1 MDRKDLTFRRM
12 IVRDVNG
19 KVVNENIVVVDRNE
33 IEKDADVKT
42 FGYVGG
48 IDYSE
53 NPEGSFKEYS
63 NAEKSKLGYGQKM
76 SAFDKIQAKELGM
89 NATFEMLSCED
100 MKSAMQAFQQAYSNI
115 QVPTNTKQME
125 KLMSDTNLA
134 TNTAYTASM
143 NLSKD
148 EITTQY
154 NCLKA
159 CYELGGVA
167 SYDNEG
173 LRRVGN
179 YNTLSAFDKDF
190 VDAAC
195 KEQAY
200 AEDVSIIMAADRYGL
215 VNAPKK
221 VSGFDLTPVD
231 RLSLDATGV
240 SLSHNIGAHSSEGFL
255 ISKDIDGN
263 YNVESTKY
271 TDKMSVQGQVYKD
284 SISNNVTMT
293 AVKAYTIGNLAA
305 HNIQMTALKVKDTC
319 KTSWKNY
326 CTNVKRNYDTVKT
339 GLRTA
344 GVYAKDKV
352 IDTGKFVGNKT
363 IDTGKAISNKT
374 VDTGKAI
381 SNKVVA
387 NAQATRNAV
396 VETKD
401 TVVKHAKTFASGVK
415 TSAISKYHKFRNMLT
430 DARDYVNDSVNQGIV
445 NVSDK
450 FIRNI
455 QGVRTN
461 AERRIKRSNN
471 TINVN
476 KVTAQGAEINQ
487 SALERQGEFV
497 TE

>member
-12 IVRDVNG
+12 VVRDVNG
-19 KVVNENIVVVDRNE
+19 KVVSENIVAVDRNE
-33 IEKDADVKT
+33 IEKDTDVKT

-48 IDYSE
+48 IDYFES
-53 NPEGSFKEYS
+53 PEGSFKEYS
-63 NAEKSKLGYGQKM
+63 NVEKSKLGYGQRM
-76 SAFDKIQAKELGM
+76 NAFDKIQAGKLGM
-89 NATFEMLSCED
+89 NATFEMLSCEN
-100 MKSAMQAFQQAYSNI
+100 MKSAMQAFQQAYPNI

-125 KLMSDTNLA
+125 KILSDTNLA

-159 CYELGGVA
+159 CYELGGVL

-173 LRRVGN
+173 ARRVGN

-200 AEDVSIIMAADRYGL
+200 AEDVSIVMAADRYGL

-221 VSGFDLTPVD
+221 VSGFDLTPID
-231 RLSLDATGV
+231 RLSLDASGV
-240 SLSHNIGAHSSEGFL
+240 SLSHNIGVHSSEGFL
-255 ISKDIDGN
+255 VSKDANGN
-263 YNVESTKY
+263 YNMESTEYMNKI
-271 TDKMSVQGQVYKD
+271 SV
-284 SISNNVTMT
+284 NT
-293 AVKAYTIGNLAA
+293 
-305 HNIQMTALKVKDTC
+305 
-319 KTSWKNY
+319 
-326 CTNVKRNYDTVKT
+326 
-339 GLRTA
+339 
-344 GVYAKDKV
+344 
-352 IDTGKFVGNKT
+352 
-363 IDTGKAISNKT
+363 
-374 VDTGKAI
+374 
-381 SNKVVA
+381 
-387 NAQATRNAV
+387 V

-401 TVVKHAKTFASGVK
+401 MVTKQAENFASGVK
-415 TSAISKYHKFRNMLT
+415 TSVILKYHKFRNMLT
-430 DARDYVNDSVNQGIV
+430 DARDHVNDDVNQGIV

-455 QGVRTN
+455 QNVRNN
-461 AERRIKRSNN
+461 AERRIKHSNN

-476 KVTAQGAEINQ
+476 KVFAQGAEISK
-487 SALERQGEFV
+487 SAFERQGEFV